1 MTFNAGVTGGSNSFT
16 YQWQIST
23 NGGTSF
29 ADVTTGSGGQ
39 TAAYTTAA
47 LTTANNNDQYQVI
60 VTDTGTSVANSVTS
74 APRTLAV
81 NTLLNI
87 TTQPITQAISLAGGT
102 TATFTVVAADGVPS
116 YSYQWQVQSL
126 GGGPFSNVG
135 TNSAS
140 YTTGTL
146 TILGNNGDVYR
157 VIVSDSATVAY
168 SVTSNNATLTVT
180 ALRATSPG
188 QDFSNGAMSSKAW
201 DSAAISPDQLTAIS
215 CPSTSFCMAVDTDG
229 TAFRYDGLN
238 WTSADKIDTG
248 HSLKSVS
255 CASSDH
261 CVAVDNSGYAFLYN
275 GTWSTGAQF
284 DTSGEPVS
292 VSCPNSS
299 FCMVIDNNA
308 NAFAYNGATWSS
320 AESVGIASDLT
331 AVSCTSDTEC
341 VAVDAQGNGSRYDGT
356 VWTAYSANP
365 ISAYGL
371 NAVSCTPNSG
381 SFCMAVDNA
390 GNAFGYN
397 GTTWSHQYDDGAIDS
412 DSLNSVSCLGTA
424 FCMVVDSNGGA
435 LRYNGVTWSAV
446 SDIDGTHSISSLSC
460 PTSAFCMG
468 VDKAGNAW
476 KYLASA
482 ANIAQANSGDD
493 DAAEKTPVAQTFSVK
508 TRDNTAATYKIT
520 GLKQPEG
527 VHIDTNNNL
536 WIADEVGAKV
546 YRFPASTNGELSD
559 NTPALVSIT
568 NSASMSPTSV
578 VTDAEGNIYVADR
591 DNAIFIYPA
600 ATYQTPG
607 NYSDAVPSRTIAGED
622 TGLNTPLA
630 LALDSQHNIWV
641 ANQNGN
647 SIEQFAAGTDG
658 DSNSIKP
665 TVTISG
671 AKTLLDEPNGMFVDK
686 LGNIWATNTK
696 GNKIYVFAAGTE
708 GNTAPTCVI
717 TNEAINNPV
726 GISLDSQG
734 NIYQANDV
742 ESGGAINIFEPV
754 SANCGTTTVSPMRHI
769 AGVSTSIGKSLGLSI
784 GYVF

>member
-1 MTFNAGVTGGSNSFT
+1 
-16 YQWQIST
+16 
-23 NGGTSF
+23 
-29 ADVTTGSGGQ
+29 
-39 TAAYTTAA
+39 
-47 LTTANNNDQYQVI
+47 
-60 VTDTGTSVANSVTS
+60 
-74 APRTLAV
+74 
-81 NTLLNI
+81 
-87 TTQPITQAISLAGGT
+87 
-102 TATFTVVAADGVPS
+102 
-116 YSYQWQVQSL
+116 
-126 GGGPFSNVG
+126 
-135 TNSAS
+135 
-140 YTTGTL
+140 
-146 TILGNNGDVYR
+146 
-157 VIVSDSATVAY
+157 
-168 SVTSNNATLTVT
+168 
-180 ALRATSPG
+180 
-188 QDFSNGAMSSKAW
+188 
-201 DSAAISPDQLTAIS
+201 
-215 CPSTSFCMAVDTDG
+215 
-229 TAFRYDGLN
+229 
-238 WTSADKIDTG
+238 
-248 HSLKSVS
+248 
-255 CASSDH
+255 
-261 CVAVDNSGYAFLYN
+261 
-275 GTWSTGAQF
+275 
-284 DTSGEPVS
+284 
-292 VSCPNSS
+292 
-299 FCMVIDNNA
+299 
-308 NAFAYNGATWSS
+308 
-320 AESVGIASDLT
+320 
-331 AVSCTSDTEC
+331 
-341 VAVDAQGNGSRYDGT
+341 
-356 VWTAYSANP
+356 
-365 ISAYGL
+365 
-371 NAVSCTPNSG
+371 
-381 SFCMAVDNA
+381 MAVDNA

-630 LALDSQHNIWV
+630 LALDSQHTIWV

>member
-1 MTFNAGVTGGSNSFT
+1 
-16 YQWQIST
+16 
-23 NGGTSF
+23 
-29 ADVTTGSGGQ
+29 
-39 TAAYTTAA
+39 TTAA
-47 LTTANNNDQYQVI
+47 LTTANSGDQYKVI
-60 VTDTGTSVANSVTS
+60 VTDTGTSVATSVTS
-74 APRTLAV
+74 AARTLTV
-81 NTLLNI
+81 NTALNI
-87 TTQPITQAISLAGGT
+87 TTQPSTQAITLAGGSP
-102 TATFTVVAADGVPS
+102 TATFTVVAADGSPA
-116 YSYQWQVQSL
+116 YSYQWQFQSQ
-126 GGGPFSNVG
+126 GVGPFVNVG
-135 TNSAS
+135 TNAAS
-140 YTTGTL
+140 YTTAGL
-146 TILGNNGDVYR
+146 TLGNNNDVYQ
-157 VIVSDSATVAY
+157 VIVTDSATVPT
-168 SVTSNNATLTVT
+168 SVTSNTATLNVT

-248 HSLKSVS
+248 HSFKSVS

-261 CVAVDNSGYAFLYN
+261 CIAVDNSGYAFLYN

-341 VAVDAQGNGSRYDGT
+341 VAVDAQGNSSRYDGT

-365 ISAYGL
+365 ISSYGL

-381 SFCMAVDNA
+381 SFCMAVDSA

-460 PTSAFCMG
+460 PTAAFCMG

-508 TRDNTAATYKIT
+508 ARDNTAATYKIT

-546 YRFPASTNGELSD
+546 YRLPASANGELSD

-671 AKTLLDEPNGMFVDK
+671 AKTLLEEPNGIFMDTM
-686 LGNIWATNTK
+686 GNIWVTNAK
-696 GNKIYVFAAGTE
+696 VNKIYVFAAGTE
-708 GNTAPTCVI
+708 GNAAPTCVI

>member
-1 MTFNAGVTGGSNSFT
+1 MSPQLAIAPTASTFTEVGVAYSQTNAASGGNGVYTYSLASGTLPAGTTLDTGTGTVSGTPTTAGAFS
-16 YQWQIST
+16 YAIGVLDT
-23 NGGTSF
+23 NGGSATTTTTSGTMSPQL
-29 ADVTTGSGGQ
+29 AIVG
-39 TAAYTTAA
+39 TA
-47 LTTANNNDQYQVI
+47 
-60 VTDTGTSVANSVTS
+60 S
-74 APRTLAV
+74 
-81 NTLLNI
+81 
-87 TTQPITQAISLAGGT
+87 
-102 TATFTVVAADGVPS
+102 TFTA
-116 YSYQWQVQSL
+116 
-126 GGGPFSNVG
+126 VG
-135 TNSAS
+135 
-140 YTTGTL
+140 
-146 TILGNNGDVYR
+146 
-157 VIVSDSATVAY
+157 VAY
-168 SVTSNNATLTVT
+168 SQTNVASGGFGAYTYSLSAGTLPAGTILDAVTGTVSGAPIASGAISYT
-180 ALRATSPG
+180 IQVVDTDGGSQTTTTSGAITTLRATSPG

-292 VSCPNSS
+292 VSCPNLS

-508 TRDNTAATYKIT
+508 ARDNTAATYKIT

-546 YRFPASTNGELSD
+546 YRLPASTNGELSD